1 MKTLSLL
8 VKSVSPK
15 NTSGF
20 ALYGNPPRWHKIGYN
35 KPIPK
40 GAPIAAHP
48 HAAGVPVPAKHFT
61 DEQWAQLHLPAE
73 NVNAP
78 THNKQLQKLKELS
91 ESGDVTGI
99 LGSNYGSNTYG
110 VKLSKVANA
119 LLDMHGVPH
128 KVSPGQ
134 KAGEH
139 AAVQSAPE
147 MTMAGTYTDLAGT
160 TKVINSKKD
169 ATGLLSDEAN
179 GWLYGYQWE
188 TNNEHP
194 DNVLNPI
201 PSDAVIKELSAFVG
215 SEPVKL
221 YRAVAVGAG
230 SDDGG
235 KLLESWT
242 ANKKHAVDL
251 KDANAELGQKMK
263 VISKVFNP
271 DQIIIDTTKLPKSHH
286 IENESGTQ
294 DEVIVALGSFHEK
307 LKAVRSDHS
316 PVLSKDE
323 AISAAIDHLTEDSK
337 QGDMPAGE
345 KAEDVALIAKLKTAQ
360 SIKLKQGTIA
370 LKTPLTATKTD
381 FGDYQIHHAGI
392 PDGSF
397 IAAKDLT
404 IKDGMVVGVKPA
416 LAAKLGLETAG
427 EVQSKTA
434 LTQKKETEKAEAVA
448 KEKASVDKQAKLIG
462 GALGLASAVSSGKM
476 TAADANEKMKGIK
489 AGYDEPAPKDGE
501 TKPASDGGVLV
512 FKDGHWHKK
521 DAPAPQPASIG
532 KLSQIPWD
540 KQYLPDTNVNAPSH
554 NKAIT
559 KIKAMADAGDVVGLQ
574 AFIDSKANAKQN
586 YAKKQGLLAKVA
598 LAALTEGDAPPVAP
612 APVAVV
618 APAPAPAPEVKKG
631 KFAEMVADSVGDLMP
646 DLPVFKDY
654 NYSTVGKKWQQL
666 LSEGNNLDFFAEVN
680 KLVATIKKKPAMGN
694 NEDVQK
700 LVKYALDLNKWVA
713 AKKQT
718 ATDAAVVAAPPTPA
732 APADSDYE
740 TFHNTEEGHNK
751 FWSVAV
757 AGNKVYK
764 KWGAIGTKGQ
774 TLIAEFPSP
783 EAAKKAAS
791 KDKAVKKSN
800 GYSAISTDDQSQTP
814 LDGWVTSVSSGKVPT
829 VAQVAAFEKLSPNM
843 QNNWLQ
849 AAVDK
854 HPLLQN
860 PKWDEDATEEAMDD
874 VLSLHQKGVYAH
886 DQAVASTGVPVKPKL
901 LIPSLAGA
909 AGFAEDKMKEGD
921 KVALLKLKQTWS
933 EMPGEQAKMLTA
945 YIGECIDYLGGDKG
959 DPAPVSS
966 AVKPVKPTGLSPSF
980 SGVAGLVEEKIK
992 QGDKPAL
999 ISLKDL
1005 WAHKVAGDQT
1015 QKIKDY
1021 IDAGIASLGGDDS
1034 PKDGDTKQ
1042 GANGVTLVFKNGRWH
1057 KQHVSD
1063 DPVLD
1068 EWAADIAAGK
1078 QPTFS
1083 DAQHVQSTYLDGDDM
1098 DFIIDAIGN
1107 AGIDVMDEMENDDGS
1122 PLDVLDYVTNLHQ
1135 KALASLGENDEVA
1148 DDDEDLDS
1156 VTVPDYAALSGSTS
1170 LVQKVA
1176 AQFQE
1181 ESEGLLAYAKLKGS
1195 AGLAKYV
1202 TVNPNGTITV
1212 DNQNGFKVNLMD
1224 YSDSFADM
1232 SQPKYARLN
1241 AMYHFVKKLVD
1252 LAPDTSATEI
1262 PSMSSWVQVGGQLGS
1277 NEGGRFRDENGVEWY
1292 CKFPKSEAIAKSE
1305 VLASNLYALAGVA
1318 GQDAKLV
1325 SKGGL
1330 LAVASRWQS
1339 VNKASASVLAATEG
1353 TLDGFG
1359 ADAWLANWDV
1369 VGIGN
1374 DNLQIGANG
1383 KVVRIDAGGA
1393 LMYRAQGGKKAFGDN
1408 VSELDSLRDSAVN
1421 PHAASVFGKMSK
1433 ADITASIAKIV
1444 AIKNSD
1450 IKSMVEKY
1458 GPGST
1463 AEKIALY
1470 ETLVARKN
1478 DMLAKYPKAATPP
1491 KKRLDPTKLPVQEKD
1506 LPKAFDFNTMGEGG
1520 SPLSSKPMIN
1530 TANNEAIN
1538 LMRQVALAGNL
1549 TALKDF
1555 KFPVFDKNSG
1565 THTGEYRPIDQH
1577 PSKHVIQY
1585 HQDLI
1590 DVLSEIADPPKPL
1603 VMTNML
1609 SAGTIEE
1616 LNAAFPPKKFG
1627 TTVASVKSNEK
1638 FGFWLALG
1646 GITGDVSKLR
1656 PKKISDYSAK
1666 SIAAG
1671 YEKFKQGSAL
1681 AKHFIKKVQ
1690 YNTTY
1695 NYLFRNGLK
1704 KDHEGNDLKDVA
1716 KAALEHSSTQPEGT
1730 TIYRWQNMTDSMVK
1744 KILLAADGTVFQA
1757 NGPMC
1762 TSYDPH
1768 DTQHFGT
1775 HRLVI
1780 RYAKGARGVDSF
1792 GSKGYPDEKEVT
1804 TLPNARFVI
1813 LSKNMVNNET
1823 GVGGKRLELELL
1835 MLPPDLA
1842 L

>member
-1 MKTLSLL
+1 MAFYLGRILGATGGFCRDGMLGSIANQ
-8 VKSVSPK
+8 PK
-15 NTSGF
+15 NRPMY
-20 ALYGNPPRWHKIGYN
+20 ALLLIKSASKYKNMPGYYLHLGHWHAVHVD

-40 GAPIAAHP
+40 GAPVAAHP

-139 AAVQSAPE
+139 AAVQSAP
-147 MTMAGTYTDLAGT
+147 
-160 TKVINSKKD
+160 
-169 ATGLLSDEAN
+169 
-179 GWLYGYQWE
+179 
-188 TNNEHP
+188 
-194 DNVLNPI
+194 
-201 PSDAVIKELSAFVG
+201 
-215 SEPVKL
+215 
-221 YRAVAVGAG
+221 
-230 SDDGG
+230 
-235 KLLESWT
+235 
-242 ANKKHAVDL
+242 
-251 KDANAELGQKMK
+251 
-263 VISKVFNP
+263 
-271 DQIIIDTTKLPKSHH
+271 
-286 IENESGTQ
+286 
-294 DEVIVALGSFHEK
+294 
-307 LKAVRSDHS
+307 
-316 PVLSKDE
+316 VLSKDE

-337 QGDMPAGE
+337 QADMPAGE

-397 IAAKDLT
+397 VAAKDLT

-416 LAAKLGLETAG
+416 LAAKLGLETVG
-427 EVQSKTA
+427 EVQSKTV
-434 LTQKKETEKAEAVA
+434 LTQKKETEKAVAVA

-489 AGYDEPAPKDGE
+489 AGYDDPSPKDGE
-501 TKPASDGGVLV
+501 TKPSSDGGVLV

-521 DAPAPQPASIG
+521 DAPAPQPASLG

-559 KIKAMADAGDVVGLQ
+559 KIKAMADVGDVAGLQ

-598 LAALTEGDAPPVAP
+598 LAALTEGDAPVVAP

-618 APAPAPAPEVKKG
+618 APAVKKG

-646 DLPVFKDY
+646 AMTGFKDY
-654 NYSTVGKKWQQL
+654 NYWVIGDKWKQL
-666 LSEGNNLDFFAEVN
+666 LNEGNNQDFFASVN
-680 KLVATIKKKPAMGN
+680 KLVASVKKKPAMGN

-718 ATDAAVVAAPPTPA
+718 ATDAAVVSAPPAPA

-783 EAAKKAAS
+783 EAAKKAAN

-959 DPAPVSS
+959 DAAPVSS

-1005 WAHKVAGDQT
+1005 WAHKEGDQT

-1021 IDAGIASLGGDDS
+1021 IDAGIAYLGGDDS

-1339 VNKASASVLAATEG
+1339 VNKASSSVLAATEG

-1383 KVVRIDAGGA
+1383 KAVRIDAGGA

-1408 VSELDSLRDSAVN
+1408 VSELDSLRDGAIN
-1421 PHAASVFGKMSK
+1421 PHAAAVFGKMSK

-1450 IKSMVEKY
+1450 IKSMVEKH

-1491 KKRLDPTKLPVQEKD
+1491 KKRLDPTKLPVKEQY
-1506 LPKAFDFNTMGEGG
+1506 LPKAFDFNTMGAGG
-1520 SPLSSKPMIN
+1520 SPLSSKPSIN
-1530 TANNEAIN
+1530 AANNEAIS

-1555 KFPVFDKNSG
+1555 KFPVFNKNSG
-1565 THTGEYRPIDQH
+1565 THTGEYLPIDQH

-1585 HQDLI
+1585 HEDLV

-1609 SAGTIEE
+1609 SAGTIAE

-1638 FGFWLALG
+1638 LGFWLALG

-1671 YEKFKQGSAL
+1671 YEKFKQGSML
-1681 AKHFIKKVQ
+1681 AKHFILRVQ
-1690 YNTTY
+1690 ANTTY
-1695 NYLFRNGLK
+1695 NYLFRNGKK

-1716 KAALEHSSTQPEGT
+1716 QAALEHSSTQPEGT
-1730 TIYRWQNMTDSMVK
+1730 SVYRWQHMTDSMVK

-1762 TSYDPH
+1762 TSYDPYA
-1768 DTQHFGT
+1768 TQHFGT

-1780 RYAKGARGVDSF
+1780 RYAKGARGVDTF
-1792 GSKGYPDEKEVT
+1792 GSGGYVSEKEIT

-1813 LSKNMVNNET
+1813 LSKNMVQNEKSA
-1823 GVGGKRLELELL
+1823 GGKRLELELL

>member
-1 MKTLSLL
+1 MAFYLGRILGATGGFCRDGMLGSIANQ
-8 VKSVSPK
+8 PK
-15 NTSGF
+15 NRPMY
-20 ALYGNPPRWHKIGYN
+20 ALLLIKSASKYKNMPGYYLHLGHWHAVHVD

-40 GAPIAAHP
+40 GAPVAAHP

-139 AAVQSAPE
+139 AAVQSAPD
-147 MTMAGTYTDLAGT
+147 MTMAGTYTDLTGA

-294 DEVIVALGSFHEK
+294 DEVIVALGSFHDK

-337 QGDMPAGE
+337 QADMPAGE
-345 KAEDVALIAKLKTAQ
+345 KAEDVALVEKLKTAQ
-360 SIKLKQGTIA
+360 
-370 LKTPLTATKTD
+370 
-381 FGDYQIHHAGI
+381 
-392 PDGSF
+392 
-397 IAAKDLT
+397 
-404 IKDGMVVGVKPA
+404 
-416 LAAKLGLETAG
+416 
-427 EVQSKTA
+427 
-434 LTQKKETEKAEAVA
+434 
-448 KEKASVDKQAKLIG
+448 
-462 GALGLASAVSSGKM
+462 
-476 TAADANEKMKGIK
+476 
-489 AGYDEPAPKDGE
+489 EPSPKDGE
-501 TKPASDGGVLV
+501 TKPAADGGMLV

-554 NKAIT
+554 NKAVT
-559 KIKAMADAGDVVGLQ
+559 KIKAMADAGDVAGLQ
-574 AFIDSKANAKQN
+574 SFVDSKANAKQN

-654 NYSTVGKKWQQL
+654 DYSTVGKKWQQL
-666 LSEGNNLDFFAEVN
+666 LNEGNNLDFFAGVN

-783 EAAKKAAS
+783 EAAKKAAN

-843 QNNWLQ
+843 QSNWLQ

-874 VLSLHQKGVYAH
+874 ILSLHQKGVYAH
-886 DQAVASTGVPVKPKL
+886 DQSVAATGVPVKPKL

-959 DPAPVSS
+959 D
-966 AVKPVKPTGLSPSF
+966 
-980 SGVAGLVEEKIK
+980 
-992 QGDKPAL
+992 
-999 ISLKDL
+999 
-1005 WAHKVAGDQT
+1005 
-1015 QKIKDY
+1015 
-1021 IDAGIASLGGDDS
+1021 DS

-1057 KQHVSD
+1057 KQGGSGDPILDKWASD
-1063 DPVLD
+1063 L
-1068 EWAADIAAGK
+1068 ADGK
-1078 QPTFS
+1078 QPSFS
-1083 DAQHVQSTYLDGDDM
+1083 DAQHVQNTYFDEDDM
-1098 DFIIDAIGN
+1098 DSIIDAIGS
-1107 AGIDVMDEMENDDGS
+1107 AGIDVMDELENDDGS

-1156 VTVPDYAALSGSTS
+1156 VTVPDYAALSGNTT

-1176 AQFQE
+1176 AQFLE

-1383 KVVRIDAGGA
+1383 KAVRIDAGGA

-1408 VSELDSLRDSAVN
+1408 VSELDSLRDGAIN
-1421 PHAASVFGKMSK
+1421 PHAAAVFGKMSK

-1450 IKSMVEKY
+1450 IKSMVEKH

-1491 KKRLDPTKLPVQEKD
+1491 KKRLDPTKLPVKEQY
-1506 LPKAFDFNTMGEGG
+1506 LPKAFDFNTMGAGG
-1520 SPLSSKPMIN
+1520 SPLSSKPSIN
-1530 TANNEAIN
+1530 AANNEAIS

-1555 KFPVFDKNSG
+1555 KFPVFNKNSG
-1565 THTGEYRPIDQH
+1565 THTGEYLPIDQH

-1585 HQDLI
+1585 HEDLV

-1609 SAGTIEE
+1609 SADTIEE

-1638 FGFWLALG
+1638 LGFWLALG

-1656 PKKISDYSAK
+1656 PKKISDYSMK
-1666 SIAAG
+1666 SISAG
-1671 YEKFKQGSAL
+1671 YQKFKEASKLAL
-1681 AKHFIKKVQ
+1681 HFIERVQ

-1695 NYLFRNGLK
+1695 NYLFRNGKK

-1716 KAALEHSSTQPEGT
+1716 QAALEHSSTQPEGT
-1730 TIYRWQNMTDSMVK
+1730 SVYRWQHMTDSMVK

-1762 TSYDPH
+1762 TSYDPYA
-1768 DTQHFGT
+1768 TQHFGT

-1780 RYAKGARGVDSF
+1780 RYAKGARGVDTF
-1792 GSKGYPDEKEVT
+1792 GSGGYVTEKEIT

-1813 LSKNMVNNET
+1813 LSKNMVNNEKSA
-1823 GVGGKRLELELL
+1823 GGKRLELELL

>member
-1 MKTLSLL
+1 MAFYLGRILGATGGFCRDGMLGSIANQ
-8 VKSVSPK
+8 PK
-15 NTSGF
+15 NRPMY
-20 ALYGNPPRWHKIGYN
+20 ALLLIKSAQKYKNMPGYYLYN
-35 KPIPK
+35 GHWLAVHVDKPIPK

-139 AAVQSAPE
+139 AAVQSAP
-147 MTMAGTYTDLAGT
+147 
-160 TKVINSKKD
+160 
-169 ATGLLSDEAN
+169 
-179 GWLYGYQWE
+179 
-188 TNNEHP
+188 
-194 DNVLNPI
+194 
-201 PSDAVIKELSAFVG
+201 
-215 SEPVKL
+215 
-221 YRAVAVGAG
+221 
-230 SDDGG
+230 
-235 KLLESWT
+235 
-242 ANKKHAVDL
+242 
-251 KDANAELGQKMK
+251 
-263 VISKVFNP
+263 
-271 DQIIIDTTKLPKSHH
+271 
-286 IENESGTQ
+286 
-294 DEVIVALGSFHEK
+294 
-307 LKAVRSDHS
+307 
-316 PVLSKDE
+316 VLSKDE

-337 QGDMPAGE
+337 QADMPASE
-345 KAEDVALIAKLKTAQ
+345 KAEDVALVEKLKTAQ
-360 SIKLKQGTIA
+360 DT
-370 LKTPLTATKTD
+370 T
-381 FGDYQIHHAGI
+381 
-392 PDGSF
+392 
-397 IAAKDLT
+397 
-404 IKDGMVVGVKPA
+404 
-416 LAAKLGLETAG
+416 
-427 EVQSKTA
+427 
-434 LTQKKETEKAEAVA
+434 
-448 KEKASVDKQAKLIG
+448 
-462 GALGLASAVSSGKM
+462 
-476 TAADANEKMKGIK
+476 
-489 AGYDEPAPKDGE
+489 PKDGD
-501 TKPASDGGVLV
+501 TKPATDGGVLV

-521 DAPAPQPASIG
+521 DTPSSASASTS

-654 NYSTVGKKWQQL
+654 DYSTVGKKWQQL
-666 LSEGNNLDFFAEVN
+666 LSEGNNLDFFAGVN
-680 KLVATIKKKPAMGN
+680 KLVATVKKKPAMGN

-718 ATDAAVVAAPPTPA
+718 ATDAAVVAAPPAPA

-783 EAAKKAAS
+783 EAAKKAAN

-886 DQAVASTGVPVKPKL
+886 DQSVAATGVPVKPKP

-959 DPAPVSS
+959 D
-966 AVKPVKPTGLSPSF
+966 
-980 SGVAGLVEEKIK
+980 
-992 QGDKPAL
+992 
-999 ISLKDL
+999 
-1005 WAHKVAGDQT
+1005 
-1015 QKIKDY
+1015 
-1021 IDAGIASLGGDDS
+1021 DS

-1057 KQHVSD
+1057 KQGGSL
-1063 DPVLD
+1063 DPILD
-1068 EWAADIAAGK
+1068 KWAADLADGK

-1083 DAQHVQSTYLDGDDM
+1083 DAQHVQGKYFDEEDM
-1098 DFIIDAIGN
+1098 DSVIDAIGS

-1156 VTVPDYAALSGSTS
+1156 VTVPDYAALSGKTAAQLKLS
-1170 LVQKVA
+1170 

-1202 TVNPNGTITV
+1202 TVNPDGTITV

-1224 YSDSFADM
+1224 YSESFADM

-1339 VNKASASVLAATEG
+1339 VNKASASVLAATDG
-1353 TLDGFG
+1353 VLDGFG

-1383 KVVRIDAGGA
+1383 KAVRIDAGGA

-1408 VSELDSLRDSAVN
+1408 VSELDSLRDSSVN
-1421 PHAASVFGKMSK
+1421 PHAAAVFGKMSK

-1450 IKSMVEKY
+1450 IKSMVEKH

-1470 ETLVARKN
+1470 ETLVARKG

-1491 KKRLDPTKLPVQEKD
+1491 KKRLDPTKLPVKEQY
-1506 LPKAFDFNTMGEGG
+1506 LPKAFDFNTMGAGG
-1520 SPLSSKPMIN
+1520 SPLSSKPSIN
-1530 TANNEAIN
+1530 AANNEAIS

-1555 KFPVFDKNSG
+1555 KFPVFDKSSG
-1565 THTGEYRPIDQH
+1565 THTGEYLPIDQH

-1609 SAGTIEE
+1609 SVGAIAE

-1638 FGFWLALG
+1638 LGFWLALG
-1646 GITGDVSKLR
+1646 GVTGDVSKLR
-1656 PKKISDYSAK
+1656 PKKISDYSVK

-1671 YEKFKQGSAL
+1671 YQKFKEASKLAL
-1681 AKHFIKKVQ
+1681 HFIERVQ

-1730 TIYRWQNMTDSMVK
+1730 TIYRWQHMTDSMVK

-1762 TSYDPH
+1762 ASYAPYA
-1768 DTQHFGT
+1768 TQHFGP

-1780 RYAKGARGVDSF
+1780 RYAKGARGVDTF
-1792 GSKGYPDEKEVT
+1792 GSGGYVNEKEIT

-1813 LSKNMVNNET
+1813 LSKNMVNNEKSA
-1823 GVGGKRLELELL
+1823 GGKRLELELL